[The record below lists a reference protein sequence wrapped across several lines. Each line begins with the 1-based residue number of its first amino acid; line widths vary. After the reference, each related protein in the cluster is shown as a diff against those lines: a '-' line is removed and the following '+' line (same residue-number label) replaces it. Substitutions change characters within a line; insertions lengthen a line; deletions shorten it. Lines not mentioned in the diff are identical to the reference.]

1 MNAEEETDQERR
13 ITFCLYKSWEKI
25 AGSSGLPAL
34 KNLQRHEIAA
44 FKSNL
49 VLLDLRSGKDT
60 ATFHVIGNGLAED
73 LENDL
78 VGRPLSEVPRRSM
91 LSRVTDHY
99 LEVLAN
105 RVPIAFETEFVNRDG
120 EKGIISRYLIAFQ

>member
-49 VLLDLRSGKDT
+49 VLLDLRSVKT
-60 ATFHVIGNGLAED
+60 
-73 LENDL
+73 
-78 VGRPLSEVPRRSM
+78 PLLFM
-91 LSRVTDHY
+91 
-99 LEVLAN
+99 
-105 RVPIAFETEFVNRDG
+105 
-120 EKGIISRYLIAFQ
+120 